1 MSEKPTVELS
11 PFAQAIF
18 ARTYAF
24 TPGETWPECAR
35 RVAKAVAADSSQE
48 VAFEQLIRDRVF
60 IPGGRYLYSA
70 GRPIFQNANCFGFSV
85 GDSREEWARVLRDAI
100 MCLSMGGGI
109 GCEYSNLR
117 PKDAPIGRMGGKS
130 SGPLALMGMVNEV
143 GRHVFSGGTRRSA
156 IWAGL
161 SWRHPD
167 VHDFI
172 AVKDWDEDTRAL
184 KAKRFEAPAPLDM
197 TNVSVVIDNGYLDGL
212 RDGDPAALRLHALV
226 WEHMAR
232 TGEPAFRNQALIEE
246 DDRGAITGNPC
257 TPGWTRFL
265 TRRRGWQR
273 LVDLTPVEDEVWTGT
288 TWARLTRVWLTGR
301 KPVLRYRLSNG
312 MIVDLTVDHR
322 VLERGI
328 KVPVGSAKSIDIG
341 PADGDF
347 DGLSI
352 SCDPTLAGLVQG
364 DGATTVASGATRKT
378 WLCLGAK
385 DGDIELWLER
395 LGVVG
400 AIVTNKGGRYYVIDA
415 SPEDLHVPRRAL
427 PQREVDPAWMSA
439 SSSVQRAFLLG
450 LFSANGTAHVR
461 GQRARVSL
469 RTSCWAVAE
478 AVQVML
484 AGLGFRAYLTE
495 NRPAMVRWRNGEYLS
510 GPSWDVAI
518 AGHEGCQR
526 FGQEIGFLQK
536 YKMERLAVSR
546 PPSPRARR
554 HNAARVVAAEPIGE
568 HDVYDFTVDAPEHAA
583 VANGLV
589 ISNCQ
594 EAVLH
599 DRDSCN
605 LGSIVLPR
613 IKNLA
618 HLEAV
623 TRLAIQFLYNGSL
636 RADYP
641 TSEIAAVAARNR
653 RIGLGIMGLHE
664 FMLREGHRYEW
675 FEELGRWLNVW
686 QGAATDEARRYARKC
701 GGPTPITTRAIAP
714 TGTISIIAET
724 TSGIEPVFCS
734 AYKRRYLVGGKH
746 YYRYVV
752 DPTAARFLTNG
763 GGGLVEDAYALAAD
777 FERRLEVQAKV
788 QEYVDQAISS
798 TVNLPAWGEPGND
811 DPAGMATTVARYL
824 PRLKG
829 LTCYPNG
836 SRPGQPITPVDPEMA
851 LREADVV
858 FEEEGEC
865 RTGVCGL

>member
-1 MSEKPTVELS
+1 MPEKPTVELS

-18 ARTYAF
+18 TRTYAF

-35 RVAKAVAADSSQE
+35 RVAKAVAADASQE
-48 VAFEQLIRDRVF
+48 AAFEQLIRDRVF
-60 IPGGRYLYSA
+60 IPGGRYLYSC
-70 GRPIFQNANCFGFSV
+70 GRPIQQVSNCFGLSV
-85 GDSREEWARVLRDAI
+85 GDSREEWSRALRDTI
-100 MCLSMGGGI
+100 MCLSMGGGV
-109 GCEYSNLR
+109 GVEYSNLR

-130 SGPLALMGMVNEV
+130 SGPLALMQMVNEV
-143 GRHVFSGGTRRSA
+143 GRYVLSGGTRRSA

-167 VHDFI
+167 VADFI
-172 AVKDWDEDTRAL
+172 TVKDWDEDTLAM

-197 TNVSVVIDNGYLDGL
+197 TNVSVVVDNGYLDGL
-212 RDGDPAALRLHALV
+212 RDGDPTALKLHAFV

-246 DDRGAITGNPC
+246 DDRGAITGNP
-257 TPGWTRFL
+257 
-265 TRRRGWQR
+265 
-273 LVDLTPVEDEVWTGT
+273 
-288 TWARLTRVWLTGR
+288 
-301 KPVLRYRLSNG
+301 
-312 MIVDLTVDHR
+312 
-322 VLERGI
+322 
-328 KVPVGSAKSIDIG
+328 
-341 PADGDF
+341 
-347 DGLSI
+347 
-352 SCDPTLAGLVQG
+352 
-364 DGATTVASGATRKT
+364 
-378 WLCLGAK
+378 
-385 DGDIELWLER
+385 
-395 LGVVG
+395 
-400 AIVTNKGGRYYVIDA
+400 
-415 SPEDLHVPRRAL
+415 
-427 PQREVDPAWMSA
+427 
-439 SSSVQRAFLLG
+439 
-450 LFSANGTAHVR
+450 
-461 GQRARVSL
+461 
-469 RTSCWAVAE
+469 
-478 AVQVML
+478 
-484 AGLGFRAYLTE
+484 
-495 NRPAMVRWRNGEYLS
+495 
-510 GPSWDVAI
+510 
-518 AGHEGCQR
+518 
-526 FGQEIGFLQK
+526 
-536 YKMERLAVSR
+536 
-546 PPSPRARR
+546 
-554 HNAARVVAAEPIGE
+554 
-568 HDVYDFTVDAPEHAA
+568 
-583 VANGLV
+583 
-589 ISNCQ
+589 CQ

-623 TRLAIQFLYNGSL
+623 TRLAVQFLYNGSL

-664 FMLREGHRYEW
+664 FMLIEGHRYEW

-686 QGAATDEARRYARKC
+686 QGAAADEARRYARKC

-724 TSGIEPVFCS
+724 TSGLEPVFCS

-763 GGGLVEDAYALAAD
+763 GGSLVEDAYALAAD

-811 DPAGMATTVARYL
+811 DPAGMAATIARYL

-829 LTCYPNG
+829 LTVYPNNA
-836 SRPGQPITPVDPEMA
+836 RPGQPLVPVDPEMA